1 MYKYIYKGHDRVS
14 VHIGS
19 NEDVDEGV
27 SNEVPKKIDEIKI
40 FQDARWVSPLEAMW
54 RIYEFNLNEMQYPS
68 VTSLELH
75 LLNRQL
81 VTYWKNKNLS
91 KLFI

>member
-40 FQDARWVSPLEAMW
+40 FQMPDGFPLQKQCGGFM
-54 RIYEFNLNEMQYPS
+54 
-68 VTSLELH
+68 SL
-75 LLNRQL
+75 
-81 VTYWKNKNLS
+81 
-91 KLFI
+91 I